1 MTHKSACPNC
11 QSYTIHT
18 TSIISNRGN
27 KPKQRVVMNQS
38 NNPRARADWNLV
50 SGIYSQV
57 SQLVNDPHSDYLPP
71 AIPGFLAEALSR
83 AAAFYTTDKIQMA
96 EDFLSVME
104 ESDSFKGT
112 STQRFRHFYF
122 DDRPRRFGF
131 YQPETTG
138 RVRPTPFESSVET
151 CRRLRDL
158 EEIRRVCKPIGAGL
172 VLGGSMS
179 YGKFLNVS
187 GAESQ
192 KGGSDIDLV
201 FTVEEGTQ
209 LLDVADALSQVP
221 GISTSD
227 LATMRIRIQE
237 YLKLQNKL
245 KDPCSFSQKAS
256 IWMDQEDP
264 WLSQYNIL
272 PAYKISLHC
281 FTRDGFEQL
290 VAGDLMILSREGA
303 KEKTRVLN
311 DYRQD
316 IPNLRLDH
324 QRSLAGTDLF
334 LERPFVEVS
343 KGYLT
348 ESRAFV
354 IDAQGRY
361 HPGMFQNLILPQFE
375 LVTEDTH
382 HSLRNQ
388 LDLFRWK
395 IVERLRKERQARPYE
410 LLRLSLSHTRSS
422 VFAPHIVRQIDNTQI

>member
-1 MTHKSACPNC
+1 MD
-11 QSYTIHT
+11 QS
-18 TSIISNRGN
+18 S
-27 KPKQRVVMNQS
+27 
-38 NNPRARADWNLV
+38 NPRARADWNLV

-57 SQLVNDPHSDYLPP
+57 SQLINDPHSDYLPP

-96 EDFLSVME
+96 EDFLAVIE
-104 ESDSFKGT
+104 ECEPLKG
-112 STQRFRHFYF
+112 SPEQHFRHFYF
-122 DDRPRRFGF
+122 DERPRRFDF
-131 YQPETTG
+131 YKPETTG

-158 EEIRRVCKPIGAGL
+158 QVIRDTCKQIGAGL

-192 KGGSDIDLV
+192 KGSSDIDLL
-201 FTVEEGTQ
+201 FTVEEGNQ
-209 LLDVADALSQVP
+209 LLDVAEALSQVP
-221 GISTSD
+221 GISASD
-227 LATMRIRIQE
+227 LGTMKTRVHE
-237 YLKLQNKL
+237 YLKLQDKL
-245 KDPCSFSQKAS
+245 KDPCSFSQKVS
-256 IWMDQEDP
+256 IWVDQEDP
-264 WLSQYNIL
+264 WLSKYNIR

-311 DYRQD
+311 DYRQEV
-316 IPNLRLDH
+316 PNLRLDH

-334 LERPFVEVS
+334 LDRPFVEVS
-343 KGYLT
+343 MGYLT

-354 IDAQGRY
+354 MDAHGRY

-375 LVTEDTH
+375 LVAEDVN